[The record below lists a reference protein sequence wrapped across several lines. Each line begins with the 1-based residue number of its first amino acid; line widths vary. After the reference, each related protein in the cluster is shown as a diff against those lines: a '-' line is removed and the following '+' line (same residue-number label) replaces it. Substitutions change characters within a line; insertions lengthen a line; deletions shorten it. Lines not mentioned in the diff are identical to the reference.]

1 MPGKDSV
8 PAAGLSHGDR
18 RKLELAM
25 ALASEPKVLLLD
37 EPMAGVSAE
46 DVEGLGRSSVRSAT
60 REWRLPWSSTTWTSS
75 SDSPTA
81 SRCCTTA
88 SSSRSARRTTS
99 PATSGP
105 AGLPGRGSVTTAPVL
120 TVEDL
125 HVHYG
130 GSHILQGVTFEVP
143 ARGVTALLG
152 RNGVGKTTT
161 LKAILGLAPRRGR
174 IVLQGNDI
182 ERGKTFQLVRGGI
195 GYVPEDRDV
204 FGGLTVDENLRLVG
218 RDVGAGAPVV
228 GELFP
233 DLVTRRRQRAG
244 TLSGGQQQMSPWR
257 ESCCGTRPPPRRRAH
272 QGAAPKL
279 VTEVADVL
287 ARVAETTPILLVE
300 QNLPLVRRI
309 ADTVV
314 VLDAGHVVHQGDA
327 AALLADA
334 DLTRELLGV
343 SMRRPK
349 GESA

>member
-1 MPGKDSV
+1 
-8 PAAGLSHGDR
+8 
-18 RKLELAM
+18 
-25 ALASEPKVLLLD
+25 
-37 EPMAGVSAE
+37 
-46 DVEGLGRSSVRSAT
+46 
-60 REWRLPWSSTTWTSS
+60 
-75 SDSPTA
+75 
-81 SRCCTTA
+81 
-88 SSSRSARRTTS
+88 
-99 PATSGP
+99 
-105 AGLPGRGSVTTAPVL
+105 VL
-120 TVEDL
+120 TVDDL

-130 GSHILQGVTFEVP
+130 GSHILQGVSFDVP

-161 LKAILGLAPRRGR
+161 LKAILGLAPRQGR
-174 IVLQGNDI
+174 IALQGNDI
-182 ERGKTFQLVRGGI
+182 QRGKTFQLVRGGI

-218 RDVGAGAPVV
+218 RDVGTGAPVV

-233 DLVTRRRQRAG
+233 DLVARRKQRAG
-244 TLSGGQQQMSPWR
+244 TLSGGQQQMVALARVLLRDNVLLLVDEPTK
-257 ESCCGTRPPPRRRAH
+257 GL
-272 QGAAPKL
+272 APKL

-314 VLDAGHVVHQGDA
+314 VLDAGRVVHCGDA

-343 SMRRPK
+343 SLRRPRE
-349 GESA
+349 GSA